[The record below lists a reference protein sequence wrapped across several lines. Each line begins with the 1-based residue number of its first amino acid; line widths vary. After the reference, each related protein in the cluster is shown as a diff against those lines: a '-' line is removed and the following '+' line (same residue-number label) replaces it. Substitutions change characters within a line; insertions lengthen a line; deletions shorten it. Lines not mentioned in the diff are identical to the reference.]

1 MKYVCLNHP
10 YSKESLESDLEKQV
24 EKNKTLTGKVVHA
37 KKKLKIL
44 KTKVKRQ
51 ANKIDDLFAELKA
64 MHVIDTDSLDLLTS
78 NLSEDSKLL
87 FNNELKHGRA
97 PAGARRYS
105 EELKSFAVTLH
116 FYSAQAYN
124 FLRKFLTLPDV
135 STIRRWSS
143 SIGCE
148 PGFLLDALDHIAK
161 KKEQIG
167 RWQIFA

>member
-1 MKYVCLNHP
+1 
-10 YSKESLESDLEKQV
+10 
-24 EKNKTLTGKVVHA
+24 
-37 KKKLKIL
+37 
-44 KTKVKRQ
+44 
-51 ANKIDDLFAELKA
+51 

-105 EELKSFAVTLH
+105 EELKLFAVTLH
-116 FYSAQAYN
+116 FYSAQAYD

-161 KKEQIG
+161 KKEANRQMADICIMLTAWLLK
-167 RWQIFA
+167 RKLYLTAKLENIVDVWILAPFCADHLQQL